1 MDFATL
7 PPEINSARMYAGPGP
22 GPMLAAAS
30 AWDALAAE
38 LQSTAASYRA
48 AISEL
53 TGGPWLGASS
63 AEMTAATTPYLDWMT
78 TSAAQAEQTATQ
90 ARAAAAAY
98 ETAFAMTVPP
108 AVIVANRSLLMT
120 LIATNVLGQNTAA
133 IAATEVHYAEMW
145 AQDATA
151 MYGYAGSAAA
161 ASTLTPF
168 AAPPPTTN
176 PGGGMQQAAASAQS
190 VVSNGTRV
198 LAAIPQ
204 ALTAAAAPAAVD
216 PIQLLPLLTA
226 PLTATAAT
234 VGTIGITSS
243 FTSFGTTV
251 RGLLINAD
259 RDYDNGKGPFTGNGV
274 GGTMLPQWIIN
285 GTGGI
290 GAPSD
295 AVPDSEGSARF
306 GQANRVGRL
315 SVPPGWTSAAPEL
328 RPAAFTLPITSAAAA
343 PEVGGVG
350 NLFSSMGLAGAAGGA
365 VGSTA
370 SAGRGSERVRI
381 TPRSNPTAPQKP
393 PQDAVAAIATE
404 LQELATRAQS
414 LLSKLAESGLLTT
427 EEATEQQRRFLG

>member
-108 AVIVANRSLLMT
+108 PVIVANRSLLMA

-226 PLTATAAT
+226 PLTATARP
-234 VGTIGITSS
+234 S
-243 FTSFGTTV
+243 
-251 RGLLINAD
+251 
-259 RDYDNGKGPFTGNGV
+259 
-274 GGTMLPQWIIN
+274 
-285 GTGGI
+285 
-290 GAPSD
+290 APS
-295 AVPDSEGSARF
+295 A
-306 GQANRVGRL
+306 
-315 SVPPGWTSAAPEL
+315 SVVLHVVWHDRA
-328 RPAAFTLPITSAAAA
+328 RPA
-343 PEVGGVG
+343 
-350 NLFSSMGLAGAAGGA
+350 
-365 VGSTA
+365 
-370 SAGRGSERVRI
+370 
-381 TPRSNPTAPQKP
+381 
-393 PQDAVAAIATE
+393 D
-404 LQELATRAQS
+404 
-414 LLSKLAESGLLTT
+414 
-427 EEATEQQRRFLG
+427 QRRPRL

>member
-1 MDFATL
+1 MDFAVL
-7 PPEINSARMYAGPGP
+7 PPEINSARMYAGPGA

-38 LQSTAASYRA
+38 LQSTATSYRA
-48 AISEL
+48 AIAEL
-53 TGGPWLGASS
+53 TGGPWLGAS
-63 AEMTAATTPYLDWMT
+63 ATEMTAATTPYLDWMT
-78 TSAAQAEQTATQ
+78 ASAGQAEQTATQ

-108 AVIVANRSLLMT
+108 AVITANRSLLMT

-133 IAATEVHYAEMW
+133 IAATEVQYAEMW

-151 MYGYAGSAAA
+151 MYGYAGSAAT

-168 AAPPPTTN
+168 AEPPPTTN
-176 PGGGMQQAAASAQS
+176 PAGGAQQAAAAQS
-190 VVSNGTRV
+190 IVSNGSRV

-216 PIQLLPLLTA
+216 PIQLLPLATA

-234 VGTIGITSS
+234 VGTIGICSS

-259 RDYDNGKGPFTGNGV
+259 RDYDNGRGPFTGNGV

-295 AVPDSEGSARF
+295 AVPDTEGPSRL
-306 GQANRVGRL
+306 GQAQKVGRL
-315 SVPPGWTSAAPEL
+315 SVPSGGRSPHPNSV
-328 RPAAFTLPITSAAAA
+328 RPPTRCPSPPLP
-343 PEVGGVG
+343 PRRGCRCRQPVQQHGLGRCGGRC
-350 NLFSSMGLAGAAGGA
+350 
-365 VGSTA
+365 
-370 SAGRGSERVRI
+370 GR
-381 TPRSNPTAPQKP
+381 
-393 PQDAVAAIATE
+393 
-404 LQELATRAQS
+404 
-414 LLSKLAESGLLTT
+414 
-427 EEATEQQRRFLG
+427 